1 MISIEIIKK
10 EIEKFKILP
19 QIYKKI
25 KVTEMIPVY
34 INKTLDYCNI
44 GVFPALISNCY
55 ISQALDSNKWD
66 LSYEDGYPGFS
77 YINDTYIYSR
87 TNTDNIEPLIL
98 LRDFQGIYKE
108 QLEIC
113 EEFRLYHNLHTDD
126 GKSYYKIELDGSSSL
141 VVKIE
146 LTENE

>member
-77 YINDTYIYSR
+77 YINDNYIYSEQ
-87 TNTDNIEPLIL
+87 ILIILNL
-98 LRDFQGIYKE
+98 LFYYEIFKE
-108 QLEIC
+108 STK
-113 EEFRLYHNLHTDD
+113 N
-126 GKSYYKIELDGSSSL
+126 
-141 VVKIE
+141 
-146 LTENE
+146 N

>member
-10 EIEKFKILP
+10 GIEKLKILP
-19 QIYKKI
+19 QTYKKI
-25 KVTEMIPVY
+25 KVTEMMSVY
-34 INKTLDYCNI
+34 INKTLDYCNV

-77 YINDTYIYSR
+77 YINNNYIYLR
-87 TNTDNIEPLIL
+87 TNIEPLIL

>member
-19 QIYKKI
+19 QKYKKI

-66 LSYEDGYPGFS
+66 LSYEDGYPDFH
-77 YINDTYIYSR
+77 ILMI
-87 TNTDNIEPLIL
+87 IIFIQEQILIILNL
-98 LRDFQGIYKE
+98 LFYYEIFKE
-108 QLEIC
+108 STK
-113 EEFRLYHNLHTDD
+113 N
-126 GKSYYKIELDGSSSL
+126 
-141 VVKIE
+141 
-146 LTENE
+146 N